1 MHRNVR
7 NRSVREEVAPVHP
20 TEAWLFAQEL
30 LGNPV
35 PRVGPAAAEA
45 RRQRAELE
53 WLASFS
59 TRHEEEL
66 QRLRSAEV
74 AARADRELLEF
85 LADISTEHEDKLREV
100 LWEEAEL
107 REAQERVERFHQR
120 QRGDISHVQ
129 EAGWDASK
137 HPRRGSAPN
146 AGWWAST
153 GSAGNSS
160 GGGAGSR
167 NSVPATAASYS
178 GSKRVAS
185 QFAAWDPPVGHHWVP
200 VGVVQNPEIRSLL
213 SDEAVQY
220 AAGAYSG
227 PTDPHHGNTTLAETT
242 HPKYNAN
249 VKKEVLQVF

>member
-1 MHRNVR
+1 MHRHVR
-7 NRSVREEVAPVHP
+7 NRSVREEVAPVHA

-35 PRVGPAAAEA
+35 PRVAPAAAEA

-66 QRLRSAEV
+66 QRLRSAE
-74 AARADRELLEF
+74 AADRELLEF
-85 LADISTEHEDKLREV
+85 LADISTEYEDKLREV
-100 LWEEAEL
+100 LREEAEL
-107 REAQERVERFHQR
+107 RESQECVERYHQR
-120 QRGDISHVQ
+120 QRGEVSHVQ

-137 HPRRGSAPN
+137 HPRAGSPPN
-146 AGWWAST
+146 PGWWAST

-160 GGGAGSR
+160 GGGTGTRS
-167 NSVPATAASYS
+167 SVSAKTTPQTGAK
-178 GSKRVAS
+178 GVAS
-185 QFAAWDPPVGHHWVP
+185 QLIAWHEPVGHHWVP
-200 VGVVQNPEIRSLL
+200 LGVVQYPEIRLLL

-227 PTDPHHGNTTLAETT
+227 PTDPHHLGGTYGEVS
-242 HPKYNAN
+242 HREYNRH
-249 VKKEVLQVF
+249 VYI